1 MVKQHESFGFG
12 KKATK
17 RNTHSDRGSA
27 KVQVKKGGAGC
38 CNWGRAGDEVIE
50 DPLSRD
56 DPAYDSC
63 DELFEKAFGRPKG
76 GHVDFDWAAM
86 DSMSDSD
93 NDQMDEIEAQMKSEW
108 MKKVESEFQGC
119 EDDAEEFFNKAQ

>member
-1 MVKQHESFGFG
+1 VQQ
-12 KKATK
+12 
-17 RNTHSDRGSA
+17 RGGSLTEISL
-27 KVQVKKGGAGC
+27 
-38 CNWGRAGDEVIE
+38 NLTSLS
-50 DPLSRD
+50 PLGLT
-56 DPAYDSC
+56 